1 MDYEGF
7 KRIRTG
13 QGIGR
18 PAKTGF
24 GGCEIQPDEGVEKI
38 PPPDQAV
45 LVEGSG
51 GVLRMNVSLDRENCI
66 GCSACTTICPGFW
79 SMGTDGKSMLKGGKP
94 VGGQPGWFVLEIKNK
109 VDEECNK
116 TAADICPVKVI
127 HLE

>member
-24 GGCEIQPDEGVEKI
+24 GCREIRPDEGVEKV
-38 PPPDQAV
+38 PTPDQAV

-66 GCSACTTICPGFW
+66 GCSACTTICPEFW
-79 SMGTDGKSMLKGGKP
+79 SMGDDGKSVLKGARP
-94 VGGQPGWFVLEIKNK
+94 VAGREGWLGLNVKTK
-109 VDEECNK
+109 QDEECNK
-116 TAADICPVKVI
+116 WAADICPVKVI
-127 HLE
+127 HVE